1 MQVKWLRILY
11 SDFSAFTR
19 VQERLISMAND
30 LRVDF
35 LEGQLMMSNGI
46 VDTSFFPL
54 SDQTRVASLVNEH
67 RIIYVLEV
75 AKYYDDPTVPT
86 TGQVQTNFTYSFYAH
101 ITYYKKFKRIITVT
115 YYHIIVKAWHHH
127 FGFICQKIRVHWML
141 NFVTEMQGRQ

>member
-1 MQVKWLRILY
+1 MLY
-11 SDFSAFTR
+11 SDFTAFTKD
-19 VQERLISMAND
+19 QESLISMNND
-30 LRVDF
+30 TGVDYV
-35 LEGQLMMSNGI
+35 EGQLLMSNGI
-46 VDTSFFPL
+46 VDTSFFPP
-54 SDQTRVASLVNEH
+54 SDQSKVADLVKNH
-67 RIIYVLEV
+67 SIIYVLEV